1 MNDIKKELNERISKE
16 IANELKRNKVG
27 AFSKSIRTNSDMIK
41 TILNRNFLT
50 ETINQDTEEKDIKII
65 SNFDLKEE
73 LNQRVKNKHSLSL
86 SDNTDFKAFVIE
98 EKDMDRIAKE
108 INNIYNE
115 NKVKD
120 NNIISEKILEYLEEK
135 DIFNKSIE
143 VNKEKFKKADD
154 FEDKIYLIE
163 KCLTTFGKENGTVYS
178 GMMCQIDNKK
188 DFALFLINKKT
199 EEKTTIK
206 AKNILEF
213 KDKIVDFIENDIES
227 KKDYYFKN
235 QKYDIYKA
243 RKDEVENLREK
254 AIFKED
260 EIKTNKDFLFEFNNK
275 RENGEEANI
284 YRLVIADDKEKYEQ
298 YRRYANFKNI
308 SFALTDE
315 NYSEYFSKTC
325 RGYQEHY
332 TKIDYLKEKNE
343 TLIEEI
349 NKNIEKET
357 FEEAKADIIVM
368 AVYET
373 REKKSR
379 DDERSYSEVF
389 KESLEDYF
397 NTRIGNLKEIEKF
410 TEKNVNE
417 LGLTLNSNGKISEL
431 YSPDES
437 KYRENVVDF
446 FNVLKENIKEE
457 IGDKLEF
464 KLNEIEEKEL
474 LEREEKGEIIY
485 KKEKEKIFF
494 EKKNKVFN
502 ELEEKYLDKKP
513 ETLLLQ
519 NEFLKNAIPIL
530 LSEDKMGMSNND
542 IDKLSTLIDKK
553 EELKDR
559 VVNYFNS
566 HSEHIKNV
574 DNDFNFDLSISFP
587 LGNYDKFTKE
597 KDLLIEI
604 PKEDLKKEVFEK
616 ELNEKELNE
625 KEM

>member
-27 AFSKSIRTNSDMIK
+27 AFSKNIRTNSDMIK

-65 SNFDLKEE
+65 SNSDLKDE

-154 FEDKIYLIE
+154 FEEKIYLIE

-178 GMMCQIDNKK
+178 GMMCQTDNKK
-188 DFALFLINKKT
+188 DFALFLINEKT

-254 AIFKED
+254 ANFKED

-343 TLIEEI
+343 ALIEEI

-379 DDERSYSEVF
+379 DDERGYSEVF

-397 NTRIGNLKEIEKF
+397 NTRISNLKEIEKF
-410 TEKNVNE
+410 AEKNVNE

-437 KYRENVVDF
+437 EYKDNINTF
-446 FNVLKENIKEE
+446 FDNIKENIKEE
-457 IGDKLEF
+457 IGNRFNFDLSEEINNINKKLGKEYF
-464 KLNEIEEKEL
+464 ENAKENLYANERKKAIDL
-474 LEREEKGEIIY
+474 V
-485 KKEKEKIFF
+485 KKE
-494 EKKNKVFN
+494 
-502 ELEEKYLDKKP
+502 YLP
-513 ETLLLQ
+513 IRPQTMSLQ
-519 NEFLKNAIPIL
+519 KEFLRNAIPIL
-530 LSEDKMGMSNND
+530 LSEDKMGLTKKEMEELKNISN
-542 IDKLSTLIDKK
+542 DKK

-559 VVNYFNS
+559 VNNYFNS
-566 HSEHIKNV
+566 YSEQAK
-574 DNDFNFDLSISFP
+574 DTKNDFVFKWNINNFYLSD
-587 LGNYDKFTKE
+587 YDSYSKE
-597 KDLLIEI
+597 LDIKI
-604 PKEDLKKEVFEK
+604 PKGKTVKKEVKKNIEV
-616 ELNEKELNE
+616 E
-625 KEM
+625 KEMDI

>member
-16 IANELKRNKVG
+16 IANELKRNKIG

-120 NNIISEKILEYLEEK
+120 NNIISGKILEYLEEK
-135 DIFNKSIE
+135 DIFN
-143 VNKEKFKKADD
+143 
-154 FEDKIYLIE
+154 DKIYLIE

-178 GMMCQIDNKK
+178 GMMCQTDNKK
-188 DFALFLINKKT
+188 DFALFLINEKT

-213 KDKIVDFIENDIES
+213 KDKVVDFIENDIES

-243 RKDEVENLREK
+243 RKDEAENLREK
-254 AIFKED
+254 ANFKED

-343 TLIEEI
+343 ALIEEI
-349 NKNIEKET
+349 NKNIKKET
-357 FEEAKADIIVM
+357 FKEAKADIIVM

-397 NTRIGNLKEIEKF
+397 NTRISNLKEIEKF
-410 TEKNVNE
+410 AEKNVNE

-437 KYRENVVDF
+437 KYRENVLDF

-519 NEFLKNAIPIL
+519 NEFLKNTIPIL

-566 HSEHIKNV
+566 YSEHIKNV

-604 PKEDLKKEVFEK
+604 PKENLKQELSEK
-616 ELNEKELNE
+616 EIEKE

>member
-27 AFSKSIRTNSDMIK
+27 AFSKNIRTNSDMIK

-65 SNFDLKEE
+65 SNSDLKDE

-154 FEDKIYLIE
+154 FEEKIYLIE

-178 GMMCQIDNKK
+178 GMMCQTDNKK
-188 DFALFLINKKT
+188 DFALFLINEKT

-254 AIFKED
+254 ANFKED

-343 TLIEEI
+343 ALIEEI

-379 DDERSYSEVF
+379 DDERGYSEVF

-397 NTRIGNLKEIEKF
+397 NTRISNLKEIEKF
-410 TEKNVNE
+410 AEKNVNE

-437 KYRENVVDF
+437 KYKDNINTF
-446 FNVLKENIKEE
+446 FDNIKENIKEE
-457 IGDKLEF
+457 IGNRFNFDLSEEINNINKKLGKEYF
-464 KLNEIEEKEL
+464 ENAKENLYANERKKAIDL
-474 LEREEKGEIIY
+474 V
-485 KKEKEKIFF
+485 KKE
-494 EKKNKVFN
+494 
-502 ELEEKYLDKKP
+502 YLP
-513 ETLLLQ
+513 IRPQTMSLQ
-519 NEFLKNAIPIL
+519 KEFLRNAIPIL
-530 LSEDKMGMSNND
+530 LSEDKMGLTKKEMEELKNISN
-542 IDKLSTLIDKK
+542 DKK

-559 VVNYFNS
+559 VNNYFNS
-566 HSEHIKNV
+566 YSEQAK
-574 DNDFNFDLSISFP
+574 DTKNDFVFKWNINNFYLSD
-587 LGNYDKFTKE
+587 YDSYSKE
-597 KDLLIEI
+597 LDIKI
-604 PKEDLKKEVFEK
+604 PKGKTVKKEVKKNIEV
-616 ELNEKELNE
+616 E
-625 KEM
+625 KEMDI

>member
-120 NNIISEKILEYLEEK
+120 NNIISGKILEYLEEK
-135 DIFNKSIE
+135 DIFNKAIE

-154 FEDKIYLIE
+154 FEEKIYLIE

-178 GMMCQIDNKK
+178 GMMCQTDNKK

-213 KDKIVDFIENDIES
+213 KDKIVEFIENDIES

-243 RKDEVENLREK
+243 RKDEVENLIEK
-254 AIFKED
+254 ANFKED
-260 EIKTNKDFLFEFNNK
+260 DIKTNKDFLFEFNNK

-343 TLIEEI
+343 ALIEEI

-410 TEKNVNE
+410 AEKNVDE

-437 KYRENVVDF
+437 KYKDNINTF
-446 FNVLKENIKEE
+446 FDNIKENIKEE
-457 IGDKLEF
+457 IGNRFNFDLSEEINNINKKLGKEYF
-464 KLNEIEEKEL
+464 ENAKENLYANERKKAIDL
-474 LEREEKGEIIY
+474 V
-485 KKEKEKIFF
+485 KKE
-494 EKKNKVFN
+494 
-502 ELEEKYLDKKP
+502 YLP
-513 ETLLLQ
+513 IRPQTMSLQ
-519 NEFLKNAIPIL
+519 KEFLRNAIPIL
-530 LSEDKMGMSNND
+530 LSEDKMGLTKKEMEELKNISD
-542 IDKLSTLIDKK
+542 DKK

-559 VVNYFNS
+559 VNNYFNS
-566 HSEHIKNV
+566 YSEQAKDIKN
-574 DNDFNFDLSISFP
+574 DFTFKWNINNFYLSD
-587 LGNYDKFTKE
+587 YDSYSKE
-597 KDLLIEI
+597 LDIKI
-604 PKEDLKKEVFEK
+604 PKEKSVKKEIKKEK
-616 ELNEKELNE
+616 NIEVE
-625 KEM
+625 KEMDM